1 MKIKIIKNIVLIGIV
16 ITSILSVSSCKK
28 FVDNGA
34 PINALT
40 EDKAFVDSA
49 TATSVVLALYSN
61 ASNQSPASNTPM
73 FNIAK
78 LASMSADEGYY
89 LLDNSYDTYKNNT
102 LSTPPSG
109 DLIWFNVYSLIG
121 KANSALK
128 DLPTATISQT
138 TKNRLIGE
146 TKFWRA
152 YCYFYLVN
160 FYGDVPLVTTT
171 DALQTALYP
180 RTPTAQVYKQIVADL
195 LDAEGLLTTT
205 YPSIERARVNQS
217 AVSAFLARVYFY
229 QQNWAAAE
237 QEATKVISS
246 GIYSLE
252 PNTNNVFLKT
262 SNETI
267 WQIANTTG
275 VTSMGSSYIPAS
287 TSPTFVLYNVL
298 AQTFEAGDLRKA
310 NWTKSISYL
319 GTTYL
324 YPYKYKIRTGTTGN
338 EYPIML
344 RLSEQYLIRSE
355 ARVQQNNI
363 LGAQADLNIVRARAG
378 LAPTI
383 AATQASILAALEH
396 ERWVE
401 LFTEW
406 GDRWFNLKRTGHATA
421 VLSPIKPA
429 YQPFQQLYPLTTN
442 DLVANK
448 NLVQN
453 PGY

>member
-1 MKIKIIKNIVLIGIV
+1 
-16 ITSILSVSSCKK
+16 
-28 FVDNGA
+28 
-34 PINALT
+34 
-40 EDKAFVDSA
+40 
-49 TATSVVLALYSN
+49 
-61 ASNQSPASNTPM
+61 
-73 FNIAK
+73 
-78 LASMSADEGYY
+78 
-89 LLDNSYDTYKNNT
+89 
-102 LSTPPSG
+102 
-109 DLIWFNVYSLIG
+109 
-121 KANSALK
+121 
-128 DLPTATISQT
+128 
-138 TKNRLIGE
+138 
-146 TKFWRA
+146 
-152 YCYFYLVN
+152 
-160 FYGDVPLVTTT
+160 
-171 DALQTALYP
+171 
-180 RTPTAQVYKQIVADL
+180 
-195 LDAEGLLTTT
+195 
-205 YPSIERARVNQS
+205 
-217 AVSAFLARVYFY
+217 
-229 QQNWAAAE
+229 
-237 QEATKVISS
+237 
-246 GIYSLE
+246 
-252 PNTNNVFLKT
+252 
-262 SNETI
+262 
-267 WQIANTTG
+267 
-275 VTSMGSSYIPAS
+275 
-287 TSPTFVLYNVL
+287 VLYNVL